1 MLPSPNPD
9 SKVWGMAY
17 KISDT
22 DRHDVL
28 AHLDHREKNGYERH
42 NVVFYPSEI
51 YSEKPKNI
59 IIYLATQ
66 NNPSFAGHITDLNE
80 IANQI
85 MGASGASGDNREYVH
100 NLANAFR
107 SYFPN
112 ELDEH
117 LFALDKLLIEK
128 EKDDCSKKN
137 PKTKS

>member
-1 MLPSPNPD
+1 
-9 SKVWGMAY
+9 MAY

-22 DRHDVL
+22 DRQNVL

-51 YSEKPKNI
+51 YGEKPKSI
-59 IIYLATQ
+59 ILYVATQ

-85 MGASGASGDNREYVH
+85 MGASGISGDNREYVH
-100 NLANAFR
+100 NLAKAFR
-107 SYFPN
+107 SHFPN
-112 ELDEH
+112 EFDEH

-128 EKDDCSKKN
+128 EKDELSKKN
-137 PKTKS
+137 SKTAS